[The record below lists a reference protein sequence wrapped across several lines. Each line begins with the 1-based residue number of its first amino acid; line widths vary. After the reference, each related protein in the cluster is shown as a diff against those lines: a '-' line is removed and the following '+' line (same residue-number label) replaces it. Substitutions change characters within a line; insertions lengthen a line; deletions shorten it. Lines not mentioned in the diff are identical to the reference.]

1 MCVLPGSSRVYG
13 SCAEVLWSGP
23 GCWLVGWNGPALGE
37 AGIGG
42 DCKAQRCGLLVRVQ
56 DAPYLPV
63 VMMRMQVMVEPV
75 YSNNSMQNHVLFVR

>member
-1 MCVLPGSSRVYG
+1 MLPGSSRVYG
-13 SCAEVLWSGP
+13 GCAEVLWPGT

-56 DAPYLPV
+56 GAPHLPV
-63 VMMRMQVMVEPV
+63 VMRM
-75 YSNNSMQNHVLFVR
+75 